1 MQLAIKEFF
10 DAFPAHTV
18 SIKPRPDGML
28 LLTLHKDGE
37 VELNKAIDSTAIFN
51 QDRVRELIFDVTLSL
66 KLANGQA
73 IDKNDGSRWGLRNL
87 PTFTG
92 NPIHVTASRMLV
104 HKRKLE
110 LMKKQRQQSAGT
122 LAAAV

>member
-10 DAFPAHTV
+10 DAFPAHSV

-28 LLTLHKDGE
+28 LLTLTKENE
-37 VELNKAIDSTAIFN
+37 VELVKAIDSAAIFN
-51 QDRVRELIFDVTLSL
+51 PSSVRELIFDVTLSL

-73 IDKNDGSRWGLRNL
+73 IEKDDGDHWGLRNL

-92 NPIHVTASRMLV
+92 GPIHVTASRMLV
-104 HKRKLE
+104 HKRKQE
-110 LMKKQRQQSAGT
+110 LMQRQRRE
-122 LAAAV
+122 AVAV

>member
-1 MQLAIKEFF
+1 MQIAIKEFF
-10 DAFPAHTV
+10 DAFPDHDV

-28 LLTLHKDGE
+28 LLTLRKQNE
-37 VELNKAIDSTAIFN
+37 VPLSKAIDSAAIFN
-51 QDRVRELIFDVTLSL
+51 RDSVRELIFDVTLSL

-73 IDKNDGSRWGLRNL
+73 IDKDDGDHWGLRNL

-92 NPIHVTASRMLV
+92 GPIHVTASRMLV

-110 LMKKQRQQSAGT
+110 LMKKQRREAIA
-122 LAAAV
+122 L

>member
-10 DAFPAHTV
+10 DAFPAYSV

-28 LLTLHKDGE
+28 LTLRKPNE
-37 VELNKAIDSTAIFN
+37 VPLSKAIESAAIFN
-51 QDRVRELIFDVTLSL
+51 QASVRELIFDVTLSL

-73 IDKNDGSRWGLRNL
+73 IDRGDGDCWGVRNL

-92 NPIHVTASRMLV
+92 GSIHVTASRMLV
-104 HKRKLE
+104 YKRKLE
-110 LMKKQRQQSAGT
+110 LMKKQRREAI
-122 LAAAV
+122 AV

>member
-10 DAFPAHTV
+10 DAFPAHQVT
-18 SIKPRPDGML
+18 IAPRPDGML
-28 LLTLHKDGE
+28 LLTLNKPGE
-37 VELNKAIDSTAIFN
+37 VPLSKAIDSAAIFN
-51 QDRVRELIFDVTLSL
+51 RDRMRELIFDVNLSL

-73 IDKNDGSRWGLRNL
+73 IDKGDGDRWGLRNL

-110 LMKKQRQQSAGT
+110 LMKQQRREAM
-122 LAAAV
+122 AAV

>member
-1 MQLAIKEFF
+1 MHIVIKEFF
-10 DAFPAHTV
+10 EAFPAHEV

-28 LLTLHKDGE
+28 LLTLSKQNE
-37 VELNKAIDSTAIFN
+37 VPLSKAIDSTTIFN
-51 QDRVRELIFDVTLSL
+51 RERVRELIFDVTLSL

-73 IDKNDGSRWGLRNL
+73 IDKDDGDCWGLREL

-92 NPIHVTASRMLV
+92 APIHMTASRMLV

-110 LMKKQRQQSAGT
+110 LMRRQRRDALSA
-122 LAAAV
+122 L

>member
-10 DAFPAHTV
+10 EAFPAHSV

-28 LLTLHKDGE
+28 LLTLSKPNE
-37 VELNKAIDSTAIFN
+37 VPLSKAIDSAAIFN
-51 QDRVRELIFDVTLSL
+51 QDRVRELIFDVNLSL

-73 IDKNDGSRWGLRNL
+73 IEKDDGDRWGLRDL

-92 NPIHVTASRMLV
+92 GPIHITASRLLV

-110 LMKKQRQQSAGT
+110 LLKKQRHNHEL
-122 LAAAV
+122 LATAV

>member
-10 DAFPAHTV
+10 DAFPAHSV

-28 LLTLHKDGE
+28 LLTLRKDNE
-37 VELNKAIDSTAIFN
+37 VALNKAIDSTAIFN
-51 QDRVRELIFDVTLSL
+51 QDSVRELIFDVTLSL

-73 IDKNDGSRWGLRNL
+73 IEKHDGDRWGLRDL

-92 NPIHVTASRMLV
+92 GPIHVTASRLLV
-104 HKRKLE
+104 HKRKME
-110 LMKKQRQQSAGT
+110 LMRKQRREAI
-122 LAAAV
+122 AV